1 MKKTMTIFCTPEAFI
16 ARVTESGSGCTTVTR
31 EYRIHGLSIR
41 RFYALSGGKHTAVS
55 ISDHSYEVYMRRLR
69 LNEKRGVKMDKP
81 RYELLL
87 SSRAM
92 SDEAKG
98 S

>member
-1 MKKTMTIFCTPEAFI
+1 MTKKTMTIFCTPEAFI

-55 ISDHSYEVYMRRLR
+55 LSDHSYEVYLRRLR
-69 LNEKRGVKMDKP
+69 LGEKEGVKMDKP
-81 RYELLL
+81 HYELLL
-87 SSRAM
+87 ASRVM
-92 SDEAKG
+92 NEAKG
-98 S
+98 N